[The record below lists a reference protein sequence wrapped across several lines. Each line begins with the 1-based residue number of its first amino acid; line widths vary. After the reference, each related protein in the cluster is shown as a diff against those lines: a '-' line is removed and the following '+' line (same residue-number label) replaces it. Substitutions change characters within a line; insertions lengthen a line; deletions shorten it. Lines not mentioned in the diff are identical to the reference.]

1 MQVQAA
7 AGGEEAEVEA
17 VMEERRCSHQT
28 HRAALAVARTHDPA
42 RLSRRLWPLSWFCDV
57 F

>member
-42 RLSRRLWPLSWFCDV
+42 RLSRRLWPLSLFCDV